1 MDIKMAAKPASS
13 RSKATPAPAAVPEAA
28 PQAEKGATLKIK
40 GLIERI
46 AEKSSVKRKDL
57 RDVVDVTLAELGA
70 ALAKGESVNLPG
82 LGNLRVARK
91 ADNGMIILKLRQPDP
106 NAVKEKPSKG
116 EDAGKE
122 ALAEAGEAG

>member
-1 MDIKMAAKPASS
+1 MAAKPASS
-13 RSKATPAPAAVPEAA
+13 RSKAKPAAEAAPAAEAVIE
-28 PQAEKGATLKIK
+28 AEKGAALKIK
-40 GLIERI
+40 GLIDRI

-57 RDVVDVTLAELGA
+57 REVVEVTLAELGA

-91 ADNGMIILKLRQPDP
+91 AENGMIILKLRQPDP
-106 NAVKEKPSKG
+106 NVVKEKPSKG